1 MFHDYNGVHNNK
13 LIKQHN
19 LEYLCLL
26 GMVSFEHHTSYM
38 WMGIECGFLFA
49 LHGLISCCTHL
60 SIGDSMHWVFESL
73 KLLLLLNMI
82 IFFVVSEWVK
92 PPMENEQSFKNIT

>member
-1 MFHDYNGVHNNK
+1 
-13 LIKQHN
+13 

-26 GMVSFEHHTSYM
+26 GMVSFGHHTYM
-38 WMGIECGFLFA
+38 WMALNVGSSLHYMGLLVVVPTSQLGFK
-49 LHGLISCCTHL
+49 C
-60 SIGDSMHWVFESL
+60 MHWVFESL
-73 KLLLLLNMI
+73 KLLLLNMI